1 MTNENEVKFTQT
13 GEHLVKTSEK
23 QAGKLRNFFGRILK
37 STSKVVSYIPGVKFV
52 TEKLN
57 KDTKNENT
65 SIMEGIIG
73 PINMP
78 APQKEMSKKEE
89 PVQETKTENQTSE
102 QPRPIVEPN
111 FTLSIFDNPKVE
123 TPEIS
128 EKENAKEI
136 KPKKTLPGKKLFASP
151 KTEEH
156 SKEAT
161 SKAEEKPVITPI
173 DLDIHIPDYHQE
185 PKTKTIEKSDNEL
198 LEESRDQYGNLIK
211 FANWDEYY
219 DSFSAEEQKEK
230 TGQGT
235 ILKTI
240 EFTAFKSDQA
250 KTIKRITQAEEEKR
264 RKQIDQLKQE
274 IETRKNNIKANKG
287 SITKYNKEIARLRNE
302 NKQLNEA
309 NKTATAN
316 VDVLEKDSERAKDK
330 IREMDEIIAPQ
341 APTTTVTE
349 KSQKDNK
356 TNAAKKRVEEILKE
370 EEERIKKQQQMAK
383 VAKAIN
389 NLTLNK
395 DKKVSEKEI
404 IPQETKP
411 ETHSLAD
418 ELSDFDNE
426 KHEESQITNWKNNY
440 INNTTDAF
448 VQAEREINNSDM
460 PDETKNQE
468 RQELYSQFD
477 DFVNSVPSTT
487 TKHRHR

>member
-23 QAGKLRNFFGRILK
+23 QAGKLRKFFGRILK
-37 STSKVVSYIPGVKFV
+37 GTSKVVSYIPGIKFI

-57 KDTKNENT
+57 KETKNENT
-65 SIMEGIIG
+65 SIMEGIIE

-89 PVQETKTENQTSE
+89 PVQASEVKQYDSEKTTETG
-102 QPRPIVEPN
+102 
-111 FTLSIFDNPKVE
+111 FTPSIFDVPKVE
-123 TPEIS
+123 TPEKV
-128 EKENAKEI
+128 EKVETKDI

-151 KTEEH
+151 KTEEKH
-156 SKEAT
+156 
-161 SKAEEKPVITPI
+161 EEKPVITPI

-185 PKTKTIEKSDNEL
+185 PKAIEKSDNEL
-198 LEESRDQYGNLIK
+198 LEESRNQYGNLIK
-211 FANWDEYY
+211 FATWKDYY
-219 DSFSAEEQKEK
+219 HSFSDEEREK
-230 TGQGT
+230 KIEQGEMLDAKDFSA
-235 ILKTI
+235 IKL
-240 EFTAFKSDQA
+240 DQA

-264 RKQIDQLKQE
+264 RKQIDQLKQD
-274 IETRKNNIKANKG
+274 IEARKNNMKSNKG

-309 NKTATAN
+309 NKTDSAN

-330 IREMDEIIAPQ
+330 IGEMNAIITPQ

-370 EEERIKKQQQMAK
+370 EEERIKKQQMAK
-383 VAKAIN
+383 VAKGIN
-389 NLTLNK
+389 NLIINK
-395 DKKVSEKEI
+395 DKKVPEKEI
-404 IPQETKP
+404 IPQETKS

-426 KHEESQITNWKNNY
+426 KHVEKQTTNWKNNY
-440 INNTTDAF
+440 VNNTTDAF
-448 VQAEREINNSDM
+448 AQAEREINNSDM
-460 PDETKNQE
+460 PYETKNQE
-468 RQELYSQFD
+468 RQELYSHFD
-477 DFVNSVPSTT
+477 DFVNSAPSTT

>member
-23 QAGKLRNFFGRILK
+23 QAGKLRKFFGRILK

-57 KDTKNENT
+57 KDTENENT
-65 SIMEGIIG
+65 SIMEGIIE

-89 PVQETKTENQTSE
+89 PVQASEAKQYDSEKTNETG
-102 QPRPIVEPN
+102 
-111 FTLSIFDNPKVE
+111 FTPAIFDVPKVE
-123 TPEIS
+123 TPEKV
-128 EKENAKEI
+128 EKVETKDI
-136 KPKKTLPGKKLFASP
+136 KPKKTLPGKKLFASQ
-151 KTEEH
+151 KTEE
-156 SKEAT
+156 KQ
-161 SKAEEKPVITPI
+161 EEKPVITPI
-173 DLDIHIPDYHQE
+173 DLDIHIPDYHQK
-185 PKTKTIEKSDNEL
+185 PKAIEKSDNEL
-198 LEESRDQYGNLIK
+198 LEESRNQYGNLIK
-211 FANWDEYY
+211 FATWKDYY
-219 DSFSAEEQKEK
+219 HSFSDEEREK
-230 TGQGT
+230 KIEQGEMLDAKDFSA
-235 ILKTI
+235 IKL
-240 EFTAFKSDQA
+240 DQA

-274 IETRKNNIKANKG
+274 IEARKNNIKANKG

-330 IREMDEIIAPQ
+330 IGEMDEIIMPQ
-341 APTTTVTE
+341 TPKMANVTE
-349 KSQKDNK
+349 KPQKDNK
-356 TNAAKKRVEEILKE
+356 TTATKKRVEEILKE